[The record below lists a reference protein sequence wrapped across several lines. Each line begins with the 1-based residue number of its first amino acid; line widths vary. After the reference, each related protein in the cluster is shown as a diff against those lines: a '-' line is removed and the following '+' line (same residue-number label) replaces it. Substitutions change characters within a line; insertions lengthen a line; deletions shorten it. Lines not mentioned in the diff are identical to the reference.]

1 MKHNRFT
8 RRTLF
13 SVLLMLIVTLLGCVT
28 VEQGPPQ
35 SSPTLRVMTYDS
47 FSISEDVIA
56 QFEDEHNVT
65 VQFLQAGDAG
75 TMLNQAILSRDNP
88 QADVLY
94 GVDNAFLSRALEA
107 EIFTP
112 YQAEN
117 LAHVPSAMHLDPEY
131 RAVPVTYGDVCLN
144 YDKTYVE
151 DNAMPIPESL
161 RDLTQPAYEGLLVVE
176 NPASSSPGLAFL
188 VATIGVFNE
197 EGDYTYL
204 DFWQELRDNDVL
216 VVDGWDTAYYTEF
229 SGGAYGEG
237 TRPLVVSYATSPAAE
252 VYFSEG
258 MLSEPPTGAVTA
270 PNTCFRQIEFAGI
283 LKGTQQQDLAE
294 AFIEFLLSDTF
305 QNDIP
310 LQMWVFPASSSA
322 ELPQVFK
329 DFALKA
335 EDPVEVPYAVIE
347 RNREQWIAAWTD
359 VVLR

>member
-1 MKHNRFT
+1 MFMA
-8 RRTLF
+8 TL
-13 SVLLMLIVTLLGCVT
+13 VGCVT
-28 VEQGPPQ
+28 LEQGPAQ
-35 SSPTLRVMTYDS
+35 GVPTLRVMTYDS
-47 FSISEDVIA
+47 FSVSEDVIA
-56 QFEDEHNVT
+56 QFEDAHNVT

-107 EIFTP
+107 GIFTP

-117 LAHVPSAMHLDPEY
+117 LDHVPQAMHLDPEY

-144 YDKTYVE
+144 YDKAYVE
-151 DNAMPIPESL
+151 ENAMPIPESL
-161 RDLTQPAYEGLLVVE
+161 RDLTQPGYEGLLVVE

-188 VATIGVFNE
+188 VTTIGVFGENGSE
-197 EGDYTYL
+197 DDYTYL
-204 DFWQELRDNDVL
+204 DFWQDLRDNDVL

-237 TRPLVVSYATSPAAE
+237 MRPLVVSYATSPAAE

-258 MLSEPPTGAVTA
+258 ALSEPPTGAVTA

-283 LKGTQQQDLAE
+283 LKGTQQRDLAE

-305 QNDIP
+305 QSDIP
-310 LQMWVFPASSSA
+310 LQMWVFPASTEA

-335 EDPVEVPYAVIE
+335 EDPAEVPYAAIE
-347 RNREQWIAAWTD
+347 QNREQWIEAWTD